1 MTILLQKAK
10 NNLFYF
16 SQFIVQ
22 SALANKLVPRA
33 LLAEYFLEKLNR
45 NNFFKKV
52 IDFIDFIIPIG
63 IDFTIKIH

>member
-52 IDFIDFIIPIG
+52 IDFIDFIYL
-63 IDFTIKIH
+63 